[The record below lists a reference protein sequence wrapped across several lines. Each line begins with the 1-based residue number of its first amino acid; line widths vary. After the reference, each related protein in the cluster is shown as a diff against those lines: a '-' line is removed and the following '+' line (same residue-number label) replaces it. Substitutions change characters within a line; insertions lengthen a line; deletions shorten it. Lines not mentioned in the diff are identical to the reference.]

1 MRPYFFALCVL
12 WLAFGVAQAQ
22 APLQDPTTGARYI
35 VEEVSKAN
43 FPVGMVFLPDGAML
57 YNEKT
62 TGNVR
67 LIHADGTPQREPVLT
82 LPTDALQ
89 ERGMLG
95 ITIDPAFTDN
105 GYVYVVH
112 TRTGDARNYPTN
124 TLVRFT
130 LIDGE
135 AQDVRTL
142 ARYPITTGELL
153 HNGGNVHFSPDGH
166 LFLSLGDFG
175 KPANAQDLSVPQGK
189 LLRFRL
195 TEDGTLLPA
204 VGNPYGDDNPAYAI
218 GLRNPFDFTFDPVT
232 GNLFSAEV
240 GPSCDDEINL
250 ILPGFNYGWDE
261 GYQCS
266 GRAVLARYR
275 PYMPPL
281 LSFTPVIAPTGI
293 AFYVG
298 DAFPMWQNDLFFCD
312 WNFGELRRVVLNS
325 TRTGVESVHLIPL
338 GDAKCKLD
346 LLVGADGALYFG
358 TVGAGGGAI
367 MRLRPY
373 EAGE

>member
-1 MRPYFFALCVL
+1 
-12 WLAFGVAQAQ
+12 
-22 APLQDPTTGARYI
+22 
-35 VEEVSKAN
+35 
-43 FPVGMVFLPDGAML
+43 
-57 YNEKT
+57 
-62 TGNVR
+62 
-67 LIHADGTPQREPVLT
+67 
-82 LPTDALQ
+82 
-89 ERGMLG
+89 MLG
-95 ITIDPAFTDN
+95 ITIDPAFAEN

-112 TRTGDARNYPTN
+112 TRVGDARNYPTN

-130 LIDGE
+130 LVDGE

-195 TEDGTLLPA
+195 TDDGTLLPA

-266 GRAVLARYR
+266 GRAVLAQYR
-275 PYMPPL
+275 LYMPPL
-281 LSFTPVIAPTGI
+281 LTFTPVIAPTGI

-298 DAFPMWQNDLFFCD
+298 DSFPMWQNDLFFCD
-312 WNFGELRRVVLNS
+312 WNFGELRRVVLNEA
-325 TRTGVESVHLIPL
+325 RTGVESVHLIPL
-338 GDAKCKLD
+338 GTAKCKLD
-346 LLVGADGALYFG
+346 LVVGADGALYFG
-358 TVGAGGGAI
+358 TVGEGGGAI

-373 EAGE
+373 EDGE